1 MENKISMS
9 DYERIIDKLSFLVR
23 YYENGLI
30 DNQYDIYLANGDKLY
45 LTFPKNHI
53 AHILGVYTEKL
64 KKGTNQEDSYKILKK
79 LIDSNP
85 SYFDLKR
92 MFGEDNVGTIFSK
105 YIDRKIETFLDTL
118 KIRTDDI
125 YCIIKYKT
133 DRSYAT
139 GENTQ
144 NSDYFII
151 RQHENTK
158 YSALGICKGNT
169 YDEYVPV
176 TSRLFEDKQ
185 ELEDF
190 LKKIA
195 KHQEITYP
203 TILKIVNEP
212 KEFNNTF
219 SLSPDEKLN
228 LASNLVNIGSKFEA
242 IPSNTKDSIYVIS
255 KAIDG
260 KQKRFTNYSILK
272 GITECIK
279 KGTYI
284 DKEVVMNDETEMM

>member
-1 MENKISMS
+1 
-9 DYERIIDKLSFLVR
+9 
-23 YYENGLI
+23 
-30 DNQYDIYLANGDKLY
+30 
-45 LTFPKNHI
+45 
-53 AHILGVYTEKL
+53 
-64 KKGTNQEDSYKILKK
+64 
-79 LIDSNP
+79 
-85 SYFDLKR
+85 

-105 YIDRKIETFLDTL
+105 YIDKKIETFLDTL

-212 KEFNNTF
+212 KKFNNTF

-242 IPSNTKDSIYVIS
+242 IPSNTKDSMYVIS

-284 DKEVVMNDETEMM
+284 DKEVVMSTFGDKNIPGDISELIDASNDIICANYRNDEYKGKSYSEVSNENIKLKQELENLKLTLQEKDALIEGLQETNQNLNTENEEKTRKLNVLNEAFRSIQ